1 MNALAKMPERK
12 ADFFA
17 GETLRAVRRFFEDKD
32 VQKEFAAW
40 QKERRG
46 KELESVACRRPQR

>member
-1 MNALAKMPERK
+1 MNALTGMPERK
-12 ADFFA
+12 ADFFV
-17 GETLRAVRRFFEDKD
+17 GETLRAVRRFFEDKE

-46 KELESVACRRPQR
+46 KDAEEH